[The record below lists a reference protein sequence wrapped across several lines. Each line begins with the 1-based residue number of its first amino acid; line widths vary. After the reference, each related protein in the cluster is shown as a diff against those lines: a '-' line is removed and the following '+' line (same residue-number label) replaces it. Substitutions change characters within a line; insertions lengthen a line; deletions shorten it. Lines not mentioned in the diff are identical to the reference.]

1 MCLQQVSS
9 SRIRGALVVSLSKLQ
24 MGIGYAIVRN
34 FISSIVV
41 SVDFAAI
48 DIRIQPAFGYY
59 YIHVQYMYKLR

>member
-1 MCLQQVSS
+1 M
-9 SRIRGALVVSLSKLQ
+9 VSLSKLQ